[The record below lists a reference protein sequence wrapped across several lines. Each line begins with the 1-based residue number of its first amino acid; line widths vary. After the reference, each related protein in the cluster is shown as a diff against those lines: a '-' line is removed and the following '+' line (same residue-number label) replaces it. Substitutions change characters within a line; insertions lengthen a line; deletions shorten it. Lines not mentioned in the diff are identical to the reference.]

1 MPRSG
6 IISIV
11 AVVLFPP
18 KRPELVC
25 GHAPVDALQ
34 QVAELAPV
42 FLNLTVGSAE
52 LADEAMD
59 AVLVELVVAHLPFLF
74 LGLGMVSVG
83 LRVQPRDETDRHDEP
98 ERESLVI
105 GTHCGVAV
113 VFARDAVAQVR
124 DRRQGAD
131 HILAHGLHADAERR
145 LPRGDDAELLQTG
158 QHLGQR
164 REDAAGVRGRGGH
177 VVGAHQ
183 HLEGPGRLGVQ
194 RGQHTHQA
202 AGLQVDVGDPLAG
215 PAGDGAGEVMQ
226 NLRLVE
232 LEVLVLEEEERVAA
246 QLVVDA
252 LADAQQVDKGPRLLR
267 A

>member
-6 IISIV
+6 KISIV
-11 AVVLFPP
+11 AVVLFLP

-42 FLNLTVGSAE
+42 FLNLPVGSAE

-59 AVLVELVVAHLPFLF
+59 AVLVELVVAHLLSLL
-74 LGLGMVSVG
+74 LGLGM
-83 LRVQPRDETDRHDEP
+83 
-98 ERESLVI
+98 
-105 GTHCGVAV
+105 
-113 VFARDAVAQVR
+113 VR
-124 DRRQGAD
+124 DRRQGTD
-131 HILAHGLHADAERR
+131 HILSHGLHADAERR
-145 LPRGDDAELLQTG
+145 LPRGDDAELLQAG

-183 HLEGPGRLGVQ
+183 HLEGPGRLGVR

-202 AGLQVDVGDPLAG
+202 TGLQVDVGDPLAG
-215 PAGDGAGEVMQ
+215 PAGDGAGEVVQ
-226 NLRLVE
+226 DLRLVE
-232 LEVLVLEEEERVAA
+232 LEILVLEEEERVAT

-267 A
+267 ARELEGAIPFLQGVAVDGDVGALEASFFVDLEAELLGGRS